1 MNKQK
6 FLFLAG
12 GAVLFCAIFFF
23 GRTTPPKKKMPAVP
37 MQGMQRPRLTDED
50 VLANA
55 KKNLT
60 VEQLQKITEL
70 ENSVVRGDVK
80 NQQRKVYAQLSDF
93 WKNGQNRPD
102 ISAYYKGQ
110 EGLLDNSEKELTFAA
125 QLLLTG
131 VLVSDNDPAMQTW
144 MAANAKTF
152 FNKAIELNPNNDSSR
167 IGLGAC
173 YMFGNISD
181 NPMQGILP
189 VREIA
194 EKHPDNIFAQK
205 ILGLGGIKSGQ
216 YENAIKRFQAV
227 LKINPNDVEALLN
240 LAETYDRMGEK
251 AEAVKWYK
259 EILPKI
265 NIPEARKEI
274 QDRIITLQQ

>member
-152 FNKAIELNPNNDSSR
+152 FNKVIELNPNNDSSR